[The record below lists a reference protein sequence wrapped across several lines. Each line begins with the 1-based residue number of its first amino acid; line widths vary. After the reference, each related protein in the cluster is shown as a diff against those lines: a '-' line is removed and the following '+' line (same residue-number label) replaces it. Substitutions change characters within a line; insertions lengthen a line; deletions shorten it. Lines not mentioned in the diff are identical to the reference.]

1 MKKAAHRR
9 QNYLHW
15 MIIGAVLTLIMVF
28 LNQNASFL
36 SASLLPLRSH
46 KPFDGLVPPVK
57 YVPNWSSLTADER
70 KLGYDQLPGSKFI
83 KLPVYQ
89 PSELTVPFNDL
100 LFGNP
105 EHNALRNAKITFSV
119 PYLGNYR
126 LDGKEEVG
134 SHPAVDIKI
143 PMNTPILAIGNG
155 VVVKASDGD
164 AGFGK
169 VIVIKHLNF
178 PTLEDP
184 VPQQEIY
191 SGYGHLGRIDV
202 TVGDL
207 VEKGQIIGLS
217 GNSGFA
223 TTPHVHFQIDN
234 NKAPWHPYWPFTY
247 KEAANAGYDFVGAIN
262 AGLGLERAREM
273 TFNPM
278 LYVQLYQN
286 EQAPI
291 AVPET
296 PTVEIPPVE
305 NPPVENAT
313 QPPVVTKAA
322 EPVPPSSTPEPSP
335 EIVTITP
342 TVTPEPQVSP
352 AAPTPSPLS
361 EQKISSPVKTETTPS
376 PYPALNTANSDA
388 IKTAS
393 TLNKFDISINEF
405 TLLETNFT
413 AYVSAQNEAGNI
425 LSSENLGKGV
435 RVSVENRNIADTSRA
450 DLSASDFDQGVA
462 PVVVIPKNTGETR
475 LVLEH
480 NGQKYYSASFRVIA
494 KINPATKIKIEHD
507 GRYTPGSPEKIT
519 LVLYD
524 ENGNPTP
531 ETPLGSV
538 EMVASRAE
546 VIFSSNNFSFSNFQN
561 GRYEINFRATGN
573 QDLEIK
579 ARGGAIYG
587 STEIFAD
594 DAVFSDVRSHQAN
607 YEAIKY
613 LKERKI
619 LSGYSDGT
627 FQPTKVISRAE
638 LLKILISAFAIP
650 HRSDETLFFRD
661 VEPQS
666 WFAPY
671 VFTAAALQ
679 IVDGYPDKSFRPN
692 QKMNRAEFLKVLLR
706 AAEINVDAV
715 VSAKPYNDVDID
727 QWFAVYA
734 QYAKK
739 TDIFPVTGND
749 FEGEKSLTRGEAAE
763 AIYRLQKMR
772 EKGGERFEG

>member
-1 MKKAAHRR
+1 MKKAANLRR
-9 QNYLHW
+9 NYLHW
-15 MIIGAVLTLIMVF
+15 TIIGAVLTLIMFF

-57 YVPNWSSLTADER
+57 YVPDWSSLTAEER
-70 KLGYDQLPGSKFI
+70 KLGYDQLPGAKFI
-83 KLPVYQ
+83 NLPVYR

-100 LFGNP
+100 IFGNP
-105 EHNALRNAKITFSV
+105 DHNALRNAKITFSV

-155 VVVKASDGD
+155 VVVKASEGD

-184 VPQQEIY
+184 TPQHEIY
-191 SGYGHLGRIDV
+191 SGYGHLARVDV

-262 AGLGLERAREM
+262 AGLGLERAKEM
-273 TFNPM
+273 TVNSM
-278 LYVQLYQN
+278 LYVQRYRS
-286 EQAPI
+286 EQA
-291 AVPET
+291 AALA
-296 PTVEIPPVE
+296 VE
-305 NPPVENAT
+305 NPVIEQPLTETIT
-313 QPPVVTKAA
+313 QPTVATPQPTE
-322 EPVPPSSTPEPSP
+322 EPAPANSGHPSSEISTTPLP
-335 EIVTITP
+335 
-342 TVTPEPQVSP
+342 VTPEPQIAPPATTPTSTENNP
-352 AAPTPSPLS
+352 AASGIASETVVAEPSPTPSPT
-361 EQKISSPVKTETTPS
+361 PAVTETAS
-376 PYPALNTANSDA
+376 P
-388 IKTAS
+388 
-393 TLNKFDISINEF
+393 LNKFDVSINEF
-405 TLLETNFT
+405 TLLDTNFT

-425 LSSENLGKGV
+425 LSGENLGKGV
-435 RVSVENRNIADTSRA
+435 KVSVENKNIADTSRE
-450 DLSASDFDQGVA
+450 DLTAGDFDQGVA

-480 NGQKYYSASFRVIA
+480 NGKKYYSANFRVIA
-494 KINPATKIKIEHD
+494 KINPATEIKIEHD
-507 GRYTPGSPEKIT
+507 GRYIPGSPEKIT
-519 LVLYD
+519 LALYD
-524 ENGNPTP
+524 ESGNPTP

-538 EMVASRAE
+538 EMVPSRE
-546 VIFSSNNFSFSNFQN
+546 EIFFSANNFSFSNFRN
-561 GRYEINFRATGN
+561 GRYELTFTATGN

-587 STEIFAD
+587 RTEIFAD
-594 DAVFSDVRSHQAN
+594 DAVFSDVRSNQAN

-619 LSGYSDGT
+619 LSGYADGT

-638 LLKILISAFAIP
+638 LLKILIGAFAIP
-650 HRSDETLFFRD
+650 YRSDDSLFFRD
-661 VEPQS
+661 VDPQS

-679 IVDGYPDKSFRPN
+679 IVDGYPDKNFRPN

-715 VSAKPYNDVDID
+715 VSAKPYNDVEND

-739 TDIFPVTGND
+739 TDIFPVTGNY